1 MEKSN
6 VLQVS
11 KKSNVLISILTG
23 VFAIICVLPFIL
35 VIMVSFTSESAI
47 AKEGFSFWPGEF
59 SVAAYEYILKVSDQ
73 LIRSYFVTILVT
85 VLGTCIT
92 LVGVS
97 LFSYAI
103 SRKNF
108 KYRRFF
114 TFLAFFTMLFNGGL
128 VPTYMVIAQV
138 LHLKNTIWALILPLA
153 VNVFHIIVL
162 KTFFAT
168 TIPDSIVDSAKIDGA
183 SEFYTFVKIV
193 FPISLPGIATIGL
206 FATLGYWN
214 DWFNALLYITD
225 EKLAPLQYLL
235 MQIERSMQF
244 MIQNSVALKTEGNAL
259 MQTLPRETS
268 RMAMV
273 ILVTGP
279 VVLAYPFFQKY
290 FIQGLTIGAV
300 KE

>member
-1 MEKSN
+1 MERSK

-11 KKSNVLISILTG
+11 KSSNIVINILTG
-23 VFAIICVLPFIL
+23 LFALICVLPFLL
-35 VIMVSFTSESAI
+35 VVMVSITSESAI
-47 AKEGFSFWPGEF
+47 AKDGFSFWPGEF
-59 SVAAYEYILKVSDQ
+59 SFAAYEYIMKVSDQ
-73 LIRSYFVTILVT
+73 LIRSYFITIAVT

-92 LVGVS
+92 LFGVS
-97 LFSYAI
+97 LFAYAI

-128 VPTYMVIAQV
+128 VPTYMVVAQ
-138 LHLKNTIWALILPLA
+138 LLQLRNTIWALIFPLA

-162 KTFFAT
+162 KTFFST
-168 TIPDSIVDSAKIDGA
+168 TIPEAIIDSAKIDGA
-183 SEFYTFVKIV
+183 SELYTFVKIV
-193 FPISLPGIATIGL
+193 LPISLPGIATIGL
-206 FATLGYWN
+206 FATLAYWN
-214 DWFNALLYITD
+214 DWFNALLYIT
-225 EKLAPLQYLL
+225 EEHLTPLQYLL
-235 MQIERSMQF
+235 IRIERSMQF
-244 MIQNSVALKTEGNAL
+244 MVQNSVALKTEGAAL
-259 MQTLPRETS
+259 MQTLPRQTS

-273 ILVTGP
+273 ILTTGP